1 MELAID
7 TSTRYAGVCLSLGG
21 RVVVSR
27 SWYSRQN
34 HTVELLPAV
43 EVLLKEAGATI
54 GELDCVIV
62 AIGPGGFSALRV
74 GLSTAKGLCTGLKI
88 PLVALNTLDVEAE
101 PHRDQD
107 LPVCALLDVGRG
119 EAAAALYA
127 QGDGDWQKAMVER
140 IASPDLLCEGV
151 QEPVLFCGEGV
162 ATFGEA
168 LTERLGELA
177 VLADQSPPTRD
188 PPRWPRWAARGTGA
202 VTTTTSRPS
211 SRCTSAALRF
221 RRRGGPPDRAPS
233 GATIGVPQRASR
245 NNNSAANGHNT
256 GINTA
261 ANI

>member
-7 TSTRYAGVCLSLGG
+7 TSTRYAGVCLSQDG

-43 EVLLKEAGATI
+43 EDLLKEAGATVRDL
-54 GELDCVIV
+54 ECVIV

-74 GLSTAKGLCTGLKI
+74 GLSTAKGLCTGLQV

-101 PHRDQD
+101 PHRGQE
-107 LPVCALLDVGRG
+107 LPVCALLDMGRG

-127 QGDGDWQKAMVER
+127 RVNGYWQQVMAER
-140 IASPDLLCEGV
+140 IASPDLLCEGIE
-151 QEPVLFCGEGV
+151 QPVLFCGEGV

-177 VLADQSPPTRD
+177 VLADQSPPTRE
-188 PPRWPRWAARGTGA
+188 PATLAAMGSERH
-202 VTTTTSRPS
+202 
-211 SRCTSAALRF
+211 
-221 RRRGGPPDRAPS
+221 RRGGHDNVKAIEPLYLRRPS
-233 GATIGVPQRASR
+233 ISTPRRPA
-245 NNNSAANGHNT
+245 
-256 GINTA
+256 
-261 ANI
+261 